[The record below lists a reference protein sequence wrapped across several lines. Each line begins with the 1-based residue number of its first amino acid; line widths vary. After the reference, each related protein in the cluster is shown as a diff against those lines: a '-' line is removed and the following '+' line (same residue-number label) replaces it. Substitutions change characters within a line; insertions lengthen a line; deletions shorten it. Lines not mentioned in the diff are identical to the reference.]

1 MVELNDN
8 IKNYMKKYNWKDV
21 VLNIEEVTS

>member
-1 MVELNDN
+1 MIIFNERMKEYM
-8 IKNYMKKYNWKDV
+8 IKYDWKDV